1 MTSSGHEKIA
11 SDVIANDQI
20 THSKN
25 SVWLMSENLLGRS
38 KALFEESLNYEP
50 CQRGL
55 SSCQGYSPALTRAEV
70 SKDFFCQMQC
80 TARHFHESSVIT
92 LMLNGYVI

>member
-38 KALFEESLNYEP
+38 KALFEESVSTTNPVNAGFLP
-50 CQRGL
+50 AKDIRQR
-55 SSCQGYSPALTRAEV
+55 
-70 SKDFFCQMQC
+70 
-80 TARHFHESSVIT
+80 
-92 LMLNGYVI
+92 